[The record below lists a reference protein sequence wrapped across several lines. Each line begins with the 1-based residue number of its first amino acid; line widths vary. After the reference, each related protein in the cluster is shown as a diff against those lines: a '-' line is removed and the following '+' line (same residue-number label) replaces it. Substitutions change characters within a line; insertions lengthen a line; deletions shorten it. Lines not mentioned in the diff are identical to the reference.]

1 MLLFEN
7 LFYFEIEVCIELF
20 YFEIEV
26 CIELS

>member
-7 LFYFEIEVCIELF
+7 LFYFEKEVSIEIF